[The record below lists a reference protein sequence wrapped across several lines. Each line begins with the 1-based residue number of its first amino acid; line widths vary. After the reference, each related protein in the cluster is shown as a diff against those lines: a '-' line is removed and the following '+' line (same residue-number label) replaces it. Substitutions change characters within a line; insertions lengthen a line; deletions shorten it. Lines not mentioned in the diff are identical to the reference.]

1 MSSILLTACADKDF
15 TDITVEMPESL
26 AGNPVIDA
34 YGPLKSYIDRT
45 AHPDFKLGTGVEAG
59 EYNKIG
65 IVYRL
70 VNENY
75 DELTAGNHMKYNFCV
90 NENGDMNSNRFR
102 NLSKTPL
109 QPVCLYTATLLCGT
123 LSSRTSTSTDL
134 SPTKRLRQATRTK
147 WYTSACLIPTDGGPD
162 SAS

>member
-26 AGNPVIDA
+26 AGNPVIAA

-90 NENGDMNSNRFR
+90 NENGDMNFNEVQKFIK
-102 NLSKTPL
+102 NAATAGLS
-109 QPVCLYTATLLCGT
+109 VYGHTLMWHAQQQNKYLNG
-123 LSSRTSTSTDL
+123 LIAD
-134 SPTKRLRQATRTK
+134 KKVETRTK